1 MHGRLIA
8 IFSAVILTGFPQPGH
23 AAESTFTVMSRN
35 IYIGTDVTVA
45 MKKIP
50 NLPAAAQFMWD
61 QVTKTDFS
69 KRALI
74 LAKEINDANADVIGL
89 QEATTW
95 YCKESI
101 FSKKVKVLDFTDQLL
116 KALNNEYMIAQKGNA
131 SAYNPGFSI
140 SPIPFLTKV
149 NDAKTFNPIFDQN
162 SAACGFETGDALLI
176 KRSLASQVEAVGNV
190 DYRATYSIVP
200 VLMKITRGY
209 TWADININ
217 GTKTRFVTTHLE
229 AIWNE
234 NKVPNSALQA
244 NQLIADLKNITYPL
258 VVIGDFN
265 SDPRDPRPENS
276 LNPGEQPPAS
286 VFCPANSEICN
297 AYKLMLNA
305 NFTNASPDATD
316 PNNFSWGMNAHLTG
330 PDPLRAAAAK
340 QMGNSNGFTDRLDYI
355 FIKNGLHSKTSKII
369 GTKAPYGSDH
379 AGVVV
384 KIN

>member
-1 MHGRLIA
+1 
-8 IFSAVILTGFPQPGH
+8 
-23 AAESTFTVMSRN
+23 MSRN

-61 QVTKTDFS
+61 QVAKTDFS

-74 LAKEINDANADVIGL
+74 LAQEIKVANADVIGL

-116 KALNNEYMIAQKGNA
+116 KALNNEYMIAQKGDTT
-131 SAYNPGFSI
+131 AYNPGFSI
-140 SPIPFLTKV
+140 NPIPLLTKV
-149 NDAKTFNPIFDQN
+149 NDAKTFKPIFDQN

-176 KRSLASQVEAVGNV
+176 KRSLAGKVEAVGNV
-190 DYRATYSIVP
+190 DYQDTYSIVP

-209 TWADININ
+209 TWADISIN

-229 AIWNE
+229 AIWDE

-244 NQLIADLKNITYPL
+244 NQLITDLKNITYPL

-265 SDPRDPRPENS
+265 SDPRDPRALSDP
-276 LNPGEQPPAS
+276 NPGDQPPVSQA
-286 VFCPANSEICN
+286 CPANVDRCN

-305 NFTNASPDATD
+305 KFTNASSIAID
-316 PNNFSWGMNAHLTG
+316 PNNFTWGMDALLSG
-330 PDPLRAAAAK
+330 PDSVRATAAK
-340 QMGNSNGFTDRLDYI
+340 KMGNKDGFTDRLDYI
-355 FIKNGLHSKTSKII
+355 FIKNGLMSKSSKII
-369 GTKAPYGSDH
+369 GTKPPYGSDH

-384 KIN
+384 TISK